1 MKNNDVKVIVQ
12 NKKAYHDFFIDETYE
27 CGIVLVGTEIKSLR
41 VGKVS
46 LQDSFCY
53 IKNNEVFVNGLNIS
67 KYEMG
72 NIFNHEPTRTRKLLL
87 HKLEIV
93 RLANKVAKDG
103 YTLVPLKIYLKEGL
117 AKIEIGLAKGKKLY
131 DKREDLKKKDQE
143 MQIKKV
149 LGDN

>member
-1 MKNNDVKVIVQ
+1 MKNNDLKVIVQ
-12 NKKAYHDFFIDETYE
+12 NKRAYYDFFIDEVYE
-27 CGIVLVGTEIKSLR
+27 CGLVLVGTEIKSLR
-41 VGKVS
+41 VGKAS

-53 IKNNEVFVNGLNIS
+53 IKNNEVFINGLNIS

-87 HKLEIV
+87 HKSEIIK
-93 RLANKVAKDG
+93 LNNKIAKDG
-103 YTLVPLKIYLKEGL
+103 YTLIPIKLYLKDGL

-143 MQIKKV
+143 KQIKKA